1 MTVEDFDELKKL
13 FLLDIRNIVQMD
25 EVSAQLIINWDQT
38 GINYVPASNWTVE
51 QVGSNRIEIII
62 GKDDKRQLTVVFG
75 CSMAGDF
82 LPPQLVYQGK
92 ANRCL
97 PQYKFPA
104 GWEIT
109 FTENHW
115 SNEETTRRYI
125 INILL
130 SYLDQTKKEL
140 KLDADHRALLMFDNF
155 KDLCTENTLTFLD
168 SNNVN
173 VVLIPPNYTDR
184 LQPLDLSVNKAAK
197 EFLH

>member
-1 MTVEDFDELKKL
+1 MGMVKRRANTKTKVTVEDFEELKKL
-13 FLLDIRNIVQMD
+13 FLLDVRNIVQMD
-25 EVSAQLIINWDQT
+25 EVPAQLIINWDQT

-92 ANRCL
+92 TNRCL
-97 PQYKFPA
+97 PQYKFPT
-104 GWEIT
+104 GWDIT

-130 SYLDQTKKEL
+130 LYLD
-140 KLDADHRALLMFDNF
+140 
-155 KDLCTENTLTFLD
+155 
-168 SNNVN
+168 
-173 VVLIPPNYTDR
+173 
-184 LQPLDLSVNKAAK
+184 
-197 EFLH
+197 